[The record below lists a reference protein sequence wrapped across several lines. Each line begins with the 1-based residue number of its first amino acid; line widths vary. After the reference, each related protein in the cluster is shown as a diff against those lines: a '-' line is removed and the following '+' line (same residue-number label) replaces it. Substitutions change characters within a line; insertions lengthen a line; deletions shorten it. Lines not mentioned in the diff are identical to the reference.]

1 VRRIRT
7 REKEVVRSGQN
18 KYYIET
24 RVKERIDMKN
34 VTAKDIMTKPVVSAR
49 KYASARDIALQIFS
63 GLYSGMPVTDEDGK
77 VIGVVTEYDLLAQV
91 GKGRQLVK
99 LTAEAIMTSKTVTVD
114 VKTPVNEVLNIMMDK
129 DVNRVPVTE
138 NGRLVGI
145 ISRSDILKNYV
156 ETDFVT
162 YS

>member
-1 VRRIRT
+1 ML
-7 REKEVVRSGQN
+7 KQ
-18 KYYIET
+18 

-34 VTAKDIMTKPVVSAR
+34 VIAKDIMTRPVVAAK
-49 KYASARDIALQIFS
+49 KYASAKDIALQILS

-77 VIGVVTEYDLLAQV
+77 VIGVVSEYDLLAQV

-99 LTAEAIMTSKTVTVD
+99 LTAEAIMTKKTVTVD
-114 VKTPVNEVLNIMMDK
+114 VTTPLNEVLNIMMDK
-129 DVNRVPVTE
+129 DVIRVPVTE

-145 ISRSDILKNYV
+145 IARSDILRNYI
-156 ETDFVT
+156 ESDFVT